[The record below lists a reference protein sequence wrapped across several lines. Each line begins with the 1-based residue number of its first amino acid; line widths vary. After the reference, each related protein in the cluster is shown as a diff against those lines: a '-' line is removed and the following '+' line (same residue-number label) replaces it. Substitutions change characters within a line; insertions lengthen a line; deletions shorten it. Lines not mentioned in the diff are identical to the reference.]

1 MRLGDSLSF
10 FAQAV
15 EVECNGLAHVLFDF
29 LACATGRDAAGQI
42 R

>member
-1 MRLGDSLSF
+1 LAF

-15 EVECNGLAHVLFDF
+15 EVKRNGLAHVLFDF
-29 LACATGRDAAGQI
+29 LACATVRDAAGQI